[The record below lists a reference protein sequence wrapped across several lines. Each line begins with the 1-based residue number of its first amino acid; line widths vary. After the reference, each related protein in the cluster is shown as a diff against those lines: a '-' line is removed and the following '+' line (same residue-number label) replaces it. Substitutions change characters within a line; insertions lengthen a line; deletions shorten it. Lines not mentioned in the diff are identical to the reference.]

1 MKRPIPHQTLTARFP
16 RNALLR
22 IERSEGFE
30 LALHTGSVWLTQQDD
45 TRDIVI
51 GAGESFLL
59 DRSGRA
65 ILQVLADAEIVF
77 TRHRAP
83 SRSWRLEAIRRGFE
97 ASVRFFQR
105 ALQAARARGA
115 PPAY

>member
-45 TRDIVI
+45 TRDIVS
-51 GAGESFLL
+51 GAGESFL
-59 DRSGRA
+59 
-65 ILQVLADAEIVF
+65 LADAEIVF
-77 TRHRAP
+77 TRHRPP